1 MAQHAAQLLPDEFPF
16 LEDKPAT
23 WACSSLFIR
32 QVCLFTFKIIPH
44 VCHLGQNSTTGYY
57 HRGIIV
63 WYTKAGRWSP
73 AHLLIQM
80 KMHQKKADILMLVEE
95 RKPLILLLHSGKR
108 KHDVNK
114 SPLVVFPLFAFCF
127 LLTRMKNYNVRAN
140 SCQVLLSHP
149 LESM

>member
-1 MAQHAAQLLPDEFPF
+1 MYITLDKTSPQAVITEGLLSDR
-16 LEDKPAT
+16 K
-23 WACSSLFIR
+23 
-32 QVCLFTFKIIPH
+32 
-44 VCHLGQNSTTGYY
+44 
-57 HRGIIV
+57 
-63 WYTKAGRWSP
+63 KAGRWSP

-80 KMHQKKADILMLVEE
+80 KIHQEKADNLMLVEE

-127 LLTRMKNYNVRAN
+127 LLTRMKNYNVGAN

-149 LESM
+149 LESMVISAALKRHC